1 MNKTSLNISGYQTK
15 YNEMGETGNMRDR
28 KQVHMKIY
36 SASHRK
42 KPT

>member
-1 MNKTSLNISGYQTK
+1 VDTKQSISGYQTK

-28 KQVHMKIY
+28 WQVHMKFY
-36 SASHRK
+36 SAYHRK